1 MMIGT
6 LKPHQTQDIN
16 MPTTE
21 IRTIHKPYS
30 SKRLPKRA
38 KGQRIYVSLATFK
51 KDLHIF
57 DPEISTRYSNAQV
70 VEIMSLIFKKAAE
83 RIVKKLWRMPF
94 PNGMG
99 LLYMKE
105 AQVSRGPTS
114 EGRVPKTDGE
124 IEALLR
130 RIRLGLRRVFLK
142 WNKDR
147 VRFPYMDI
155 WTVKRSNGYFRS
167 FLHAEVV
174 KRAEDPT
181 QSNYRG
187 HIM

>member
-1 MMIGT
+1 MTIGT
-6 LKPHQTQDIN
+6 RRHHQTKDSN
-16 MPTTE
+16 MQSTE
-21 IRTIHKPYS
+21 IRTICKPYS
-30 SKRLPKRA
+30 SKRLPKKA

-57 DPEISTRYSNAQV
+57 DPELSTRYTNAQV
-70 VEIMSLIFKKAAE
+70 VEIMSLILKKAAE

-94 PNGMG
+94 PNGAG

-105 AQVSRGPTS
+105 AQISCGPTS
-114 EGRVPKTDGE
+114 QGRVPKTDGE

-130 RIRLGLRRVFLK
+130 RIRLGHKRVFLK

-147 VRFPYMDI
+147 IRLPYMDI
-155 WTVKRSNGYFRS
+155 WTAKRSNGFFRS
-167 FLHAEVV
+167 LLHAEVV